1 MKIKELM
8 PLIEAQNDAPGADL
22 EREVLC
28 GYTCDLLSWV
38 MAHGAEGMAW
48 LYLLFILLAGG
59 AWLAWRAAKKVPEDA
74 HSLPYFSGLAEERN
88 GEVGFRGPMNVFEP
102 ARAANY
108 YLAQYVGEGKI
119 TRAIDIISTA
129 FLIVLVGGL
138 L

>member
-1 MKIKELM
+1 MLKTFVAPSVTGLYARLNLPGFI
-8 PLIEAQNDAPGADL
+8 PGA
-22 EREVLC
+22 
-28 GYTCDLLSWV
+28 GIT
-38 MAHGAEGMAW
+38 GAEGMAW